1 MTRRFAV
8 AAALAALLALAACKP
23 ASPPPAPARPALWEV
38 SGPDG
43 QKGWLFGTIHALD
56 KPRAWRTPAF
66 GAALAASDRVVVE
79 VADVAHPERIAPVFT
94 ALATSP
100 GHPPLDQRVPPAL
113 RPALADTLTRAGATG
128 TDFSRV
134 ETWGAALMLARAATP
149 NDAVDAGI
157 DRAVLAAAGTKTV
170 TELEGAERQLA
181 IFDSLPEDAQRA
193 LLAAT
198 LEGGDDDARLAEAWA
213 RGDMDAIARE
223 TTTGLMANP
232 ALRDALLTRRNA
244 AWSGAIAALMRAGR
258 HPFVAVGGAHM
269 AGPGGLP
276 ARLAAAGFT
285 VRRVQ

>member
-1 MTRRFAV
+1 MKRFV
-8 AAALAALLALAACKP
+8 LAALLALAACKQAPP
-23 ASPPPAPARPALWEV
+23 ASLAARPAMWEV
-38 SGPDG
+38 TGPSG

-56 KPRAWRTPAF
+56 KPYAWRTPAF
-66 GAALAASDRVVVE
+66 DAVLAGSDRVVVE
-79 VADVAHPERIAPVFT
+79 VADVAHPEKIAPVFT

-113 RPALADTLTRAGATG
+113 RDELADTVRRANAAG

-134 ETWGAALMLARAATP
+134 ETWAAALMLARASVS
-149 NDAVDAGI
+149 DSAVEGGV

-170 TELEGAERQLA
+170 AELEGAEAQLRV
-181 IFDSLPEDAQRA
+181 FDALPEPAQRS

-198 LEGGDDDARLAEAWA
+198 LAGEDDDSKLSAAWA

-223 TTTGLMANP
+223 TRRGLLADP

-244 AWSGAIAALMRAGR
+244 AWTTAIAALLRAGR
-258 HPFVAVGGAHM
+258 HPLVAVGGAHM
-269 AGPGGLP
+269 AGPDGLP

>member
-1 MTRRFAV
+1 MKRLIF
-8 AAALAALLALAACKP
+8 AALLALAACKP
-23 ASPPPAPARPALWEV
+23 APPPPVAARPALWEV
-38 SGPDG
+38 TGPQG
-43 QKGWLFGTIHALD
+43 EKGWLFGTIHAVD
-56 KPRAWRTPAF
+56 KPYAWRTPAF
-66 GAALAASDRVVVE
+66 DAALAASDRVVVE
-79 VADVAHPERIAPVFT
+79 VADVAHPEKIAPVFT

-113 RPALADTLTRAGATG
+113 RPELSASLQRANAGS

-134 ETWGAALMLARAATP
+134 ETWAAALMLARAAVP
-149 NDAVDAGI
+149 DSAAEAGI

-170 TELEGAERQLA
+170 TELEGAEAQLRV
-181 IFDSLPEDAQRA
+181 FDALPEPAQRA

-198 LEGGDDDARLAEAWA
+198 LTGGDDDARLSEAWA

-223 TTTGLMANP
+223 TTTGLLADP
-232 ALRDALLTRRNA
+232 TLRDALLTRRNA
-244 AWSGAIAALMRAGR
+244 AWTGAIAALLRAGR
-258 HPFVAVGGAHM
+258 HPLVAVGGAHM